1 MKNTLLI
8 LAHPSKNS
16 FCWALLNAYKEGAE
30 SSGALCRTLVLSDLN
45 FTPNLA
51 DGYRDREHTKM
62 EPDLVEAQNLI
73 RWAEHL
79 VFVYPTW
86 WGSMPALAKGFI
98 DRVFLPG
105 FAFKHHSGKIFPEKL
120 MQGKSMS
127 LLVTMDSPAWWFFL
141 VYGAAQYRMLR
152 QLVFGY
158 VGFKPVRFTTFGEM
172 RKSSSESRKK
182 WLLKVSRMGARLS

>member
-1 MKNTLLI
+1 
-8 LAHPSKNS
+8 
-16 FCWALLNAYKEGAE
+16 
-30 SSGALCRTLVLSDLN
+30 
-45 FTPNLA
+45 
-51 DGYRDREHTKM
+51 M

-86 WGSMPALAKGFI
+86 WGSMPAIAKGFI

>member
-1 MKNTLLI
+1 MKNMLLI

-16 FCWALLNAYKEGAE
+16 FCWALLNAYKAGAE

-51 DGYRDREHTKM
+51 EGYRDRENTKM
-62 EPDLVEAQNLI
+62 EPDLVEGQNLI

-86 WGSMPALAKGFI
+86 WGSMPAIAKGFI

-105 FAFKHHSGKIFPEKL
+105 FAFKHHSGKVFPEKL

-127 LLVTMDSPAWWFFL
+127 LLVTMDSPTWWFFL

-158 VGFKPVRFTTFGEM
+158 VGFKPIRFTTFGEM

-182 WLLKVSRMGARLS
+182 WLLKASKMGARLS